1 MKLLLMLLLF
11 VYSTAHAA
19 LVDLRFGR
27 YQVAD
32 TQWNVS
38 ACMYTSTCQIY
49 SKQPGVAYK
58 IPWTSGQLSWA
69 TGDYI
74 KFEMSG
80 IAGYPYT
87 ARQYSSNGTIKAT
100 LGSGKILNIGSDYF
114 FFMGSDNNT
123 GQLFSGTVGM
133 SGTAG
138 VTWTGTLNPTTTQVD
153 TITSGYSSQPLASG
167 TTYTAAPTL
176 CCGGS
181 SAAFNASAT
190 NVAKAQEFATRTTN
204 DTRVYVNQIGNSNT
218 IIINQTGTPNNSA
231 TYVSN
236 GSNNTATI
244 TQTGNGSTQ
253 ANIVD
258 ITVNGNYNTTNV
270 MQTSTGGA
278 KGLFATVTDNNN
290 SLIVQQK
297 DAGSHYAEV
306 SLGGGNKNVDILQQ
320 GSASHMAKVGL
331 TGLPTDLS
339 LTQSGNTQQSY
350 SINFNCATA
359 GGCPKIT
366 VTQGQQQLLSVYA
379 YNFTCVTCK

>member
-1 MKLLLMLLLF
+1 MKKLLFLLF
-11 VYSTAHAA
+11 FVSTLAHGAFT
-19 LVDLRFGR
+19 DLKFGR

-38 ACMYTSTCQIY
+38 ACMYTATCQIY

-69 TGDYI
+69 AGDYI
-74 KFEMSG
+74 KFEASG
-80 IAGYPYT
+80 NSNYPYT
-87 ARQYSSNGTIKAT
+87 ARQYNSAGVLKAT
-100 LGSGKILNIGSDYF
+100 MGTGKVLNAGSDYF
-114 FFMGSDNNT
+114 FFIGSDNNT

-138 VTWTGTLNPTTTQVD
+138 VTWTGTLNPTATQLN
-153 TITSGYSSQPLASG
+153 TITTTYSSEPLSSG
-167 TTYTAAPTL
+167 TTYTSAPTL

-190 NVAKAQEFATRTTN
+190 NVAKVQEFTTRTTN

-218 IIINQTGTPNNSA
+218 ITINQTGTPNNSA

-244 TQTGNGSTQ
+244 TQSGNGSTQ

-278 KGLFATVTDNNN
+278 KGLFATITDNNN

-297 DAGSHYAEV
+297 DSGNHYAEV

-320 GSASHMAKVGL
+320 GSANHMTKIGL

-339 LTQSGNTQQSY
+339 LSQTGSTQQYY
-350 SINFNCATA
+350 SINFNCATS

-366 VTQGQQQLLSVYA
+366 VTQGQ
-379 YNFTCVTCK
+379 